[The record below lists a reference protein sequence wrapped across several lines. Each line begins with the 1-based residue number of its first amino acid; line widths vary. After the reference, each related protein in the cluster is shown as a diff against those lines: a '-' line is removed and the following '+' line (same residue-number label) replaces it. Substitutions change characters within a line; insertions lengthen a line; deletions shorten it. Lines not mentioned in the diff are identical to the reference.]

1 MTLSSFGSSGTIT
14 IIIIALVVVII
25 NIVAL
30 IILMRKSGNSKSFSD
45 EERALLFSKDQSTQQ
60 VIQSS
65 QQLLLQQLNELSR
78 NVDNK
83 LGDVA
88 KNMDTKMYQS
98 SKEMRESVQ
107 HQTSESYK
115 LLKDVT
121 ERLTKLDETNRQ
133 VVSFADQLQS
143 LQDILKNPKQRG
155 ILGEYYLETLLKNV
169 LPTGSF
175 QMQYPFKDGTIVDAV
190 VFVKDKIIPIDSK
203 FSLENYNRLSTE
215 RDPVEKE
222 RLEKQFRN
230 DLKARIDETS
240 KYIKPSE
247 NTMEFAFMFIPH
259 EAIYYDLLVAQVGS
273 VKINTRDLIEY
284 AFKEKHVIITS
295 PTSFLAYLQTVLQG
309 LKALQIEESA
319 KEIRKR
325 VEDLGKHLGAYE
337 QFMQSLGKSLGT
349 TVGHYNKAHRELAK
363 VDKDVMR
370 ITESAVTADIDPLV
384 LDKPAMVEDEE

>member
-1 MTLSSFGSSGTIT
+1 MNISSFGTIAL
-14 IIIIALVVVII
+14 IIIALLIIII
-25 NIVAL
+25 NIVVL
-30 IILMRKSGNSKSFSD
+30 FILMRKSGNSKGLS
-45 EERALLFSKDQSTQQ
+45 EEEKAMFFAKDQSTQNI
-60 VIQSS
+60 IQSS
-65 QQLLLQQLNELSR
+65 QQILLQQLNELSR

-83 LGDVA
+83 LGDVS
-88 KNMDTKMYQS
+88 KTMDTKMYQS

-107 HQTSESYK
+107 HQTSESFK

-175 QMQYPFKDGTIVDAV
+175 QMQYAFNDGTIVDAV
-190 VFVKDKIIPIDSK
+190 VFVKDKIIPVDSK
-203 FSLENYNRLSTE
+203 FSLENYNKLSTE

-349 TVGHYNKAHRELAK
+349 TVSHYNKAHKELAK

-370 ITESAVTADIDPLV
+370 ITESTVTADIDPIV
-384 LDKPAMVEDEE
+384 LDKPTMAEEE